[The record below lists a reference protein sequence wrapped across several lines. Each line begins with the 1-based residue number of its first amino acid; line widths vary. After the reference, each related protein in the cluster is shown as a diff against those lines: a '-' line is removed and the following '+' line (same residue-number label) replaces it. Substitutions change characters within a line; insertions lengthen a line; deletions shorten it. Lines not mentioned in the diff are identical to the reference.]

1 MPRSLPP
8 LLSLRV
14 FESCARLR
22 SFKRAAEELHITPAA
37 VSHQIKA
44 LEEHLGVTLF
54 RRLIRQ
60 VELTPAAELM
70 LPKIREGLDCF
81 AAAVDLVRPDS
92 ESGSV
97 TVNLPPSLASR
108 WLIHRLQDFSERYP
122 EIQLRVGTNLSTID
136 SHDSSLGEDLSAL
149 REGRVDLEV
158 RFGSGEYEG
167 LRSSLMFEVSYLAVC
182 APALLRGMRPLRE
195 PRDLRFHTLIH
206 DDTVRDRSER
216 PNWSDW
222 LAAAK
227 AEGVDA
233 GKGPHFSNSS
243 LALEAAMDGMGVAL
257 ALRPLLTH
265 DIAAG
270 RLVVPFDVAVPSGYA
285 YYAVT
290 TAAAAERMIV
300 KRFREWLLEE
310 SRMLL
315 KRADDLHCPAARGN
329 GGLKA
334 RGS

>member
-1 MPRSLPP
+1 MARSLPP

-22 SFKRAAEELHITPAA
+22 SFKRAAEELHVTPAA

-44 LEEHLGVTLF
+44 LEEHLGVALF
-54 RRLIRQ
+54 RRLTRQ
-60 VELTPAAELM
+60 IELTPSAELM

-81 AAAVDLVRPDS
+81 VAAVDAVRPDS
-92 ESGSV
+92 DSG
-97 TVNLPPSLASR
+97 TLTICLPPSLASR
-108 WLIHRLQDFSERYP
+108 WLIHRLQDFSERHP

-136 SHDSSLGEDLSAL
+136 SHDGSAGEDLSAL

-167 LRSSLMFEVSYLAVC
+167 MDSSLMFEVSYLAVC
-182 APALLRGMRPLRE
+182 APGLLKGKRPLRH
-195 PRDLRFHTLIH
+195 PRDLSYHTLIH

-216 PNWSDW
+216 PNWADW
-222 LAAAK
+222 LAAAC
-227 AEGVDA
+227 ETGVDA
-233 GKGPHFSNSS
+233 SRGPHFSNSS

-285 YYAVT
+285 YHVVTT
-290 TAAAAERMIV
+290 TAASERTIV
-300 KRFREWLLEE
+300 RRFKEWLLEE
-310 SRMLL
+310 SHRLL
-315 KRADDLHCPAARGN
+315 KRADELGQSGTA
-329 GGLKA
+329 
-334 RGS
+334 